1 MVPAGPDVHR
11 SLSSKVKL
19 DLRQSLWSIAV
30 LAAAGLAIA
39 LVSIGVL
46 YKVSVHQQGLRL
58 LGMVQEQA
66 RIIEAMAAH
75 EMQRPADD
83 TSPTDDGTAFE
94 AVLGQLRAAQDQLVG
109 LGQTGELYVARRE
122 GDSIVYLLAH
132 RGQSLIHPSRM
143 VFGHERG
150 EPMYRALIGRS
161 GAGVLRDYR
170 GTPVLAAYE
179 PVKVFDLGI
188 VAALDV
194 SEVRAPFL
202 RADLIVLAAT
212 LIFVVGGG
220 LLLLVVTAPGRRRLH
235 ESEEFTR
242 RILAA
247 SPDSIK
253 VLDLDG
259 RLLYMNEGGRRLLE
273 IDDLSTILNTSWTD
287 LWQDR
292 YREAALEAIA
302 AAKAGGTGTFEGYR
316 PSYKGTPR
324 WWEVVVTALAGP
336 NGKAER
342 LLAASRDITE
352 RKRAE
357 AELVKYRDHLEELV
371 HARTVELEQSNK
383 ELEAFSYSVS
393 HDLRAPLRAI
403 NGFAQALQEDCA
415 PQLDAV
421 GRDYLDRMRASS
433 RRMAELIDHLLNLAR
448 IARLP
453 LERGTVDLSELAR
466 TIADEL
472 REAEPARRVEFV
484 IPDGMTVQADP
495 VLAEMVLRNL
505 LGNAWKFTGKHPTA
519 RIEVGE
525 TVRDDEPVWFVR
537 DDGAGFDMS
546 RVDSLFVPFQRLHA
560 AADFPGTGIGL
571 VTVQRIVLRHGG
583 RGWIEG
589 AVEKGATFYFTF
601 QTATK
606 ET

>member
-1 MVPAGPDVHR
+1 MVAAGPDARR
-11 SLSSKVKL
+11 SISSTSKP

-58 LGMVQEQA
+58 LGMVRGQA

-75 EMQRPADD
+75 EMNRSVTD
-83 TSPTDDGTAFE
+83 TVPDSQSDAFD
-94 AVLGQLRAAQDQLVG
+94 AVMSQLRAAQDKLAS

-132 RGQSLIHPSRM
+132 RGQSLIHPARM
-143 VFGHERG
+143 VFGRERG
-150 EPMYRALIGRS
+150 EPMYRALTGRS
-161 GAGVLRDYR
+161 GAGVLHDYR

-179 PVKVFDLGI
+179 PVKVFGLGM

-202 RADLIVLAAT
+202 KADLIVLAAT
-212 LIFVVGGG
+212 LLFVIGGG
-220 LLLLVVTAPGRRRLH
+220 LLLLFVTAPGRRRLRA
-235 ESEEFTR
+235 SEEFTR

-259 RLLYMNEGGRRLLE
+259 RLLYMNEGGRRVME
-273 IDDLSTILNTSWTD
+273 IDDLSTVLDTSWTD
-287 LWQDR
+287 LWQGRD
-292 YREAALEAIA
+292 REAALEAIA
-302 AAKAGGTGTFEGYR
+302 AAKAGGTGTFEGCR
-316 PSYKGTPR
+316 PSNKGTPKV
-324 WWEVVVTALAGP
+324 WDVVVTALVGP
-336 NGKAER
+336 DGRAER

-357 AELVKYRDHLEELV
+357 SELTKYRDHLEELV
-371 HARTVELEQSNK
+371 RARTAALELANK
-383 ELEAFSYSVS
+383 DLEAFSYSVS

-403 NGFAQALQEDCA
+403 NGFAQALREDCA
-415 PQLDAV
+415 AQLDST
-421 GRDYLDRMRASS
+421 GHDYLDRMRAAS
-433 RRMAELIDHLLNLAR
+433 RHMAELIDDLINLAR
-448 IARLP
+448 VARLP
-453 LERGTVDLSELAR
+453 VERKPVDLTGLAR
-466 TIADEL
+466 TIAGEL
-472 REAEPARRVEFV
+472 REAEPARQVELV
-484 IPDGMTVQADP
+484 IPDGMTAQADP

-505 LGNAWKFTGKHPTA
+505 LNNAWKFTGKHPTA

-525 TVRDDEPVWFVR
+525 TVRDGEPVWFVR
-537 DDGAGFDMS
+537 DDGAGFDMTYVGNLS
-546 RVDSLFVPFQRLHA
+546 KPFQRLHGP
-560 AADFPGTGIGL
+560 ADFPGTGIGL

-583 RGWIEG
+583 RWWIEG

-601 QTATK
+601 QTTTK

>member
-1 MVPAGPDVHR
+1 MR
-11 SLSSKVKL
+11 
-19 DLRQSLWSIAV
+19 SIAV

-58 LGMVQEQA
+58 LGMVREQA
-66 RIIEAMAAH
+66 RTIEAMAAH
-75 EMQRPADD
+75 EMQRPAGD
-83 TSPTDDGTAFE
+83 TSLADDGAAFE
-94 AVLGQLRAAQDQLVG
+94 AVMNQLRAAQDKLAG

-132 RGQSLIHPSRM
+132 RGFSLKHPARM

-179 PVKVFDLGI
+179 PVKVFDLGM

-202 RADLIVLAAT
+202 RADLLVLAAT
-212 LIFVVGGG
+212 LVFVVGGG

-273 IDDLSTILNTSWTD
+273 IDDLSTVLNTSWTD
-287 LWQDR
+287 LWQGRDH
-292 YREAALEAIA
+292 EAALGAIA
-302 AAKAGGTGTFEGYR
+302 AAKAGGTGTFEGCR
-316 PSYKGTPR
+316 PSNKGTPK
-324 WWEVVVTALAGP
+324 WWEVVVTALGGP
-336 NGKAER
+336 DGKAER

-403 NGFAQALQEDCA
+403 NGFAQALREDCA
-415 PQLDAV
+415 AQLDAV
-421 GRDYLDRMRASS
+421 GRDYLDRMRTSS

-453 LERGTVDLSELAR
+453 LERGTVDMTKLTR
-466 TIADEL
+466 TIAGEL
-472 REAEPARRVEFV
+472 HEAEPARQVEFV
-484 IPDGMTVQADP
+484 IPDGMATQADP
-495 VLAEMVLRNL
+495 VLAGMVLRNL

-525 TVRDDEPVWFVR
+525 TVRDGEPVWFIR
-537 DDGAGFDMS
+537 DDGAGFDMTY
-546 RVDSLFVPFQRLHA
+546 VDSLFVPFQRLHA
-560 AADFPGTGIGL
+560 ATDFAGTGIGL
-571 VTVQRIVLRHGG
+571 ATVQRIVRRHGG

-589 AVEKGATFYFTF
+589 AVEKGATFYFAF

-606 ET
+606 EE